1 MPNSLTD
8 VIDRLDGDVDKLD
21 DLLKAER
28 GKLHPV
34 RDNKGVGTNAPG
46 GNAPPVAHTNRGA
59 GANAPGANA
68 PPVAHN
74 NRGAGANAPGG
85 NAPPVAHNNRGA
97 GANAPG
103 ALAPGG
109 NAPPV
114 AHNNRGAGANAPGGN
129 APGALAPGNNYPNA
143 KLNLGNFLKPKYVA
157 PDCITDKNAA
167 AKRFLGEPM
176 ALYKTKA
183 GQFCVYRE
191 GRKRKWFDKS
201 GAERVLPKNALYDE
215 NTHTYSQAK
224 KPNTRKVTNN
234 GAAARN
240 AANAAARNAAT
251 RNAAT
256 RNAANAAAMRRVAN
270 AANAS
275 ARNAAARSAA
285 NAAAATRNNRFQRN
299 FPNSNTRKAGRYN
312 RINRERQAYQ
322 RSTPLKV

>member
-1 MPNSLTD
+1 M
-8 VIDRLDGDVDKLD
+8 
-21 DLLKAER
+21 
-28 GKLHPV
+28 
-34 RDNKGVGTNAPG
+34 
-46 GNAPPVAHTNRGA
+46 AHNNRGA
-59 GANAPGANA
+59 GANAPGALAPGGNA
-68 PPVAHN
+68 P
-74 NRGAGANAPGG
+74 GALAPGG

-251 RNAAT
+251 RNAANAAARNAATRNAAT